1 MFFDDRLATVLR
13 HRAAG
18 ENAARTQFRQLLDLL
33 GNRKYG
39 RDESLIAAAWLR
51 LGALGEQIP
60 AADRARMVAEPGWRF
75 RSPELAAHLAEDE
88 PEVASAALSRA
99 DLTEDDWEALIPRLP
114 IRARGF
120 LRLRRD
126 LPEGAVVIL
135 ERLGIRDRGLPQPTA
150 SADETEAQSSG
161 ATERA
166 EVSDFPAAEVDL
178 REAEA
183 PPALPETAPV
193 DELIEQPIE
202 QLGKGPS
209 AFPDLARET
218 DKSVD
223 PDGDLTPMS
232 PHPVETP
239 PPSQPRSAVEGEK
252 SEITALVE
260 RIAQFRRDRE
270 AGVPPVD
277 NSPQLP
283 LGEMPEK
290 NKRGITGFG
299 FATDAA
305 GRIEWA
311 DPAVAPM
318 VIGKRLVPARRLGD
332 DAPVDAMARA
342 FSRQQPIENA
352 PRTLDGAPQI
362 TGQWVIDAQPRF
374 ARSGGRFH
382 GYVGRFRRPAPEG
395 MVDPRAAAEA
405 DRIRQL
411 LHELRTPVN
420 ALQGFAEVIQQQLFG
435 PAPHEYRAMAAAI
448 AGDAARILAG
458 FDELER
464 LARLESGNARPAEGS
479 CDFAAI
485 IGPMTEQIQQVL
497 APRMAGLDLTRETSG
512 PMILN
517 IEEGDVEA
525 LAWRVLATLA
535 GACAAGET
543 IALTLS
549 HGKGQAILTC
559 QLPADLISQDDIFAA
574 QTRPTNAAGLS
585 AGLFGAGFSLRL
597 ARAEVRAAG
606 GVLEV
611 KDDRLTVRLPLLTEV
626 AGANS
631 ETSTIKRS
639 EAGIKQG

>member
-60 AADRARMVAEPGWRF
+60 ANVRARIVAEPGWRF

-99 DLTEDDWEALIPRLP
+99 QLTEEDWEALIPRLP

-126 LPEGAVVIL
+126 LPEGAVLIL
-135 ERLGIRDRGLPQPTA
+135 ERLGIRDRGLPQPEHAEDVAATDGPSVSDEVQMDDAA
-150 SADETEAQSSG
+150 SADLPKDGTSWEEP
-161 ATERA
+161 E
-166 EVSDFPAAEVDL
+166 L
-178 REAEA
+178 RESVSSTESREETMAGTPREGGLSS
-183 PPALPETAPV
+183 PPTR
-193 DELIEQPIE
+193 PI
-202 QLGKGPS
+202 
-209 AFPDLARET
+209 D
-218 DKSVD
+218 
-223 PDGDLTPMS
+223 M
-232 PHPVETP
+232 P
-239 PPSQPRSAVEGEK
+239 PPSRRKSATGEEK

-283 LGEMPEK
+283 LGEMPER

-299 FATDAA
+299 FTTDAA

-332 DAPVDAMARA
+332 DSPIDAMARA
-342 FSRQQPIENA
+342 FTRQQPIENA
-352 PRTLDGAPQI
+352 PRSLEGAPQI
-362 TGQWVIDAQPRF
+362 AGQWVIDAHPRF

-395 MVDPRAAAEA
+395 MLDPRAASEA

-464 LARLESGNARPAEGS
+464 LARLESGVAKPTEGTS
-479 CDFAAI
+479 DFAAI
-485 IGPMTEQIQQVL
+485 VGPMTEQIQQVL
-497 APRMAGLDLTRETSG
+497 SPRMAGLEFDRRPTG
-512 PMILN
+512 PMILKL
-517 IEEGDVEA
+517 EESEA
-525 LAWRVLATLA
+525 ETLAWRVLATLA
-535 GACAAGET
+535 GTCAAGET
-543 IALTLS
+543 IALSLS
-549 HGKGQAILTC
+549 QEEGYAVLSC
-559 QLPADLISQDDIFAA
+559 ELPADLIAQDDLFAA
-574 QTRPTNAAGLS
+574 QARPVQAGLS

-606 GVLEV
+606 GVL
-611 KDDRLTVRLPLLTEV
+611 DARDNQLTVRLPLLTEV
-626 AGANS
+626 AAANS
-631 ETSTIKRS
+631 QNTTTERS
-639 EAGIKQG
+639 EAGIQQG